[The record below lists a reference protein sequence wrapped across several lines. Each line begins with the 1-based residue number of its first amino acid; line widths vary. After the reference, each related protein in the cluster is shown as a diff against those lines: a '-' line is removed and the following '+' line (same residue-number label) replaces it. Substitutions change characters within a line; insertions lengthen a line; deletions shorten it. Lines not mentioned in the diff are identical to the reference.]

1 MNRQMKRMMQRQGQT
16 GPDGAPAPARREP
29 RQTRPTPAAKRTSAG
44 QFLREVRAELRK
56 VAWPDR
62 AEVVNYSTVVLVTLI
77 LLIGLIL
84 ALDYGFSKSVLF
96 LFKA

>member
-16 GPDGAPAPARREP
+16 GPDGAPAPQRRDP
-29 RQTRPTPAAKRTSAG
+29 RQTRPTTPRQRTAPV
-44 QFLREVRAELRK
+44 QFVREVRSELRK
-56 VAWPDR
+56 VAWPTR
-62 AEVVNYSTVVLVTLI
+62 GEVVNYSTVVLITLI

-84 ALDYGFSKSVLF
+84 ALDYAFSKSVLF